1 MKLGIFGGT
10 FNPIHTGH
18 LRVAEE
24 VRYICGLDRIIFVPS
39 GSPPL
44 KTSELADA
52 RHRVAMTCL
61 ATESNANFAVSDIEM
76 QIGDKSYT
84 INTVRK
90 LAEIYRGAKLRFI
103 MGLDV
108 FLDLPNWREPETL
121 ISLIDF
127 IIMTRPGFRLD
138 ELQTS
143 PFIDECSGLG
153 GPGTITCSLKGGKTA
168 RVVQVTACDFS
179 STVIRQLLRE
189 GKSVKYLM
197 PDEVAQYIASNHLYK
212 TDALS

>member
-24 VRYICGLDRIIFVPS
+24 VRYGCGLDRIIFVPS

-52 RHRVAMTCL
+52 AHRVAMTRL
-61 ATESNANFAVSDIEM
+61 ATESNINFAVSDIEM
-76 QIGDKSYT
+76 QVGDKSYT
-84 INTVRK
+84 INTVQK
-90 LAEIYRGAKLRFI
+90 LGEIYPGEKLYFI

-108 FLDLPNWREPETL
+108 FLDLPNWRAPEKL
-121 ISLIDF
+121 ISSIDF
-127 IIMTRPGFRLD
+127 IIMTRPGFRLE
-138 ELQTS
+138 ELQLS
-143 PFIDECSGLG
+143 PFIGDPGCMNDSGR
-153 GPGTITCSLKGGKTA
+153 ITCSLKGGRTA
-168 RVVQVTACDFS
+168 LVAQVTACDFS
-179 STVIRQLLRE
+179 STAIRHLLKE

-197 PDEVAQYIASNHLYK
+197 PDAVEQYIASNRLYK
-212 TDALS
+212 TYVVS

>member
-24 VRYICGLDRIIFVPS
+24 VRYSCGLDRVIFVPS

-52 RHRVAMTCL
+52 RHRVAMTRV
-61 ATESNANFAVSDIEM
+61 ATQSNNHFDVSDIEM
-76 QIGDKSYT
+76 QASDKSYT
-84 INTVRK
+84 ISTVQK
-90 LAEIYRGAKLRFI
+90 LCEIYPGDKLYFI

-108 FLDLPNWREPETL
+108 FLDLPNWREPERL

-138 ELQTS
+138 DLQSS
-143 PFIDECSGLG
+143 PFIGDSGCMSDSG
-153 GPGTITCSLKGGKTA
+153 IVNCCLKGGRTA
-168 RVVQVTACDFS
+168 VVAQVTACDFS
-179 STVIRQLLRE
+179 STVIRQLLKE

-197 PDEVAQYIASNHLYK
+197 PEAVEQYIASNRLYK
-212 TDALS
+212 AYDVS